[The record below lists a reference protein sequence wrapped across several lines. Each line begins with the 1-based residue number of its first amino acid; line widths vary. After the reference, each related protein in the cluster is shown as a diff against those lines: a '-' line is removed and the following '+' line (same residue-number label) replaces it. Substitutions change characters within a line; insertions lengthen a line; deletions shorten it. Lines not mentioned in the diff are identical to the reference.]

1 MISIQFLK
9 KKGSFSG
16 FEAKGHALSAP
27 YGSDIV
33 CAAVSS
39 ACIMAANTIT
49 EVIGA
54 GATAKSAEGRMVVLL
69 RGQNSAASDI
79 LAGLF
84 LHLTQLSEQ
93 YPENVE
99 VTVTEV

>member
-1 MISIQFLK
+1 MIKIQFLK
-9 KKGSFSG
+9 RKGSFTG
-16 FEAKGHALSAP
+16 FEAKGHALAAP

-39 ACIMAANTIT
+39 ACFMAANTIT

-69 RGQNSAASDI
+69 RGQNKAASDVLEG
-79 LAGLF
+79 LA
-84 LHLTQLSEQ
+84 LHLTQLSQQ
-93 YPENVE
+93 YPQNVE